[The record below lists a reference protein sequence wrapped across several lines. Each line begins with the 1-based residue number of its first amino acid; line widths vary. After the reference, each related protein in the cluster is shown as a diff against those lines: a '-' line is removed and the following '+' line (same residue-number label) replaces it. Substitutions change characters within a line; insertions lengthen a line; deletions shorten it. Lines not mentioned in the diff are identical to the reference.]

1 MYTWVW
7 YIEKNLYRLVE
18 IQDMPEDNIITQLK
32 SINLSNNILP
42 MYRLMPPRTKG
53 YQDIEEIHVQSL
65 PGIDVGYHF
74 LLSKIGARWTVKG
87 FECWPKLDLYNY
99 KSYA

>member
-42 MYRLMPPRTKG
+42 MYRLMSPRTKG
-53 YQDIEEIHVQSL
+53 YQDIEKIYVQSL

-74 LLSKIGARWTVKG
+74 YYQR
-87 FECWPKLDLYNY
+87 
-99 KSYA
+99 